1 MYTGFDEISR
11 QIKGTVF
18 AIGLEVLVFGL
29 IMLYWSVMQFVLR
42 ILGWVNI
49 HAGRLVEET
58 NAQDENSTVTAPI
71 TLEAQTDTSLY
82 TPHTNTP
89 DTENSVPQSRP
100 SQRNKILLYG
110 GIALA
115 ILVTAICMAFCGS
128 SAKEKFSGTWRF
140 DNESEAAE
148 LILDLKGD
156 STKGTFYFGSKE
168 EMGFFSISFDVASVQ
183 VEGNTARLELTWW
196 DELENKDIIVPTTLF
211 LRTDSA
217 KIDITVGNED
227 TPELECGGYGY
238 IFPVTFTLDR
248 ISNRTTPENGDE
260 SGNKPET
267 ANEPTAEMVEADAP
281 TEKTTDVTEEDYS
294 QPFRGTWSWTDEM
307 IHNDY
312 YDDDIPAAIVT
323 LKLDFYNANSVKG
336 DGGTADGWM
345 NLATTSPQRVSENK
359 ITLNEVIGNK
369 AFITVLDGYSE
380 MAEYQATITFN
391 PGNKTLEFE
400 LGDLIGELDENQA
413 FIAGQSPT
421 RNYSRV
427 ILKRK
432 SE

>member
-1 MYTGFDEISR
+1 M
-11 QIKGTVF
+11 
-18 AIGLEVLVFGL
+18 
-29 IMLYWSVMQFVLR
+29 
-42 ILGWVNI
+42 
-49 HAGRLVEET
+49 
-58 NAQDENSTVTAPI
+58 
-71 TLEAQTDTSLY
+71 
-82 TPHTNTP
+82 
-89 DTENSVPQSRP
+89 
-100 SQRNKILLYG
+100 
-110 GIALA
+110 
-115 ILVTAICMAFCGS
+115 
-128 SAKEKFSGTWRF
+128 
-140 DNESEAAE
+140 
-148 LILDLKGD
+148 
-156 STKGTFYFGSKE
+156 
-168 EMGFFSISFDVASVQ
+168 
-183 VEGNTARLELTWW
+183 
-196 DELENKDIIVPTTLF
+196 
-211 LRTDSA
+211 
-217 KIDITVGNED
+217 
-227 TPELECGGYGY
+227 ECGGYGY

-248 ISNRTTPENGDE
+248 ISDRTTPENGDE
-260 SGNKPET
+260 SGNEPET
-267 ANEPTAEMVEADAP
+267 ANEPTAEMVETDAP

-312 YDDDIPAAIVT
+312 YDDDIPAAVVT

-391 PGNKTLEFE
+391 PANKTLEFE

-421 RNYSRV
+421 GNYSRV